1 MKGLKMSTPETLLEK
16 HGKLASMIVGLCIL
30 SYGGIQYYKHYQGK
44 EALKASV
51 IYDSMFIA
59 MQKQD
64 NAAVMSEAKILTEK
78 FSKTPY
84 AALAAL
90 MLAKLATEANDLE
103 GAENYLHKAIKSDE
117 QSVQQVVKIRLAR
130 ILAARQKYEEALNTL
145 MSKKTPESY
154 VTLVEETK
162 GDIYLLLNEKNKARE
177 AYQIAI
183 KAAPS
188 GVPITRIQL
197 KQTELGVK
205 EDL

>member
-1 MKGLKMSTPETLLEK
+1 MKRSKMGIEKTLLEK
-16 HGKLASMIVGLCIL
+16 HGKLASLIVGICVL
-30 SYGGIQYYKHYQGK
+30 SYGGIQYYKHYQSK

-51 IYDSMFIA
+51 TYDSMVIA

-64 NAAVMSEAKILTEK
+64 NAVVISEAKILTEK

-84 AALAAL
+84 APLAAL
-90 MLAKLATEANDLE
+90 MLAKLATEENDLE
-103 GAENYLHKAIKSDE
+103 GAANYLHKAMKSDE
-117 QSVQQVVKIRLAR
+117 QPVQQVAKIRLAR

-145 MSKKTPESY
+145 MSKKTPEAY

-162 GDIYLLLNEKNKARE
+162 GDIYLLLNEKDKALE

-183 KAAPS
+183 KSAPP
-188 GVPITRIQL
+188 GVPVTRIQL

-205 EDL
+205 EDS